1 MDSLPFLLR
10 LLSHMSF
17 FDSSKRDSILHLN
30 ALVTIS
36 ERISF
41 RSVSSLSLP
50 LLNEEYERELQELK
64 LKVINNSQQ
73 PLIPEESHNEVD
85 VDKRITWRKAN
96 GKIRLLCIILKLY
109 FAINISLIT
118 SLYPYL

>member
-1 MDSLPFLLR
+1 
-10 LLSHMSF
+10 MSF

-73 PLIPEESHNEVD
+73 PHIPEESHNEVD